1 MSSPLPSIKRIA
13 SSVSYHKHLLSDLLF
28 HLNTFLPLVLLF
40 LSSFTHSDMDYNPY
54 TSGSNFVDLLQS
66 QQSDFGSSEVPVF
79 GTQYTLDC
87 NLGAESLLERK
98 ERRKWT
104 PTYDIVLIS
113 SWLNTSK
120 DPIVGNKQ
128 RSGAFWKRI
137 AAYMEASQKVTG
149 CERREPMHCK
159 QQGQKINNLVCKFCG
174 SYEAATREKTSRQNE
189 TDVLKKAHEIFYNN
203 HQKKFNLEHAW
214 MELRNDQK
222 WCDLSSSKQD
232 GSSKKRKL
240 DDGTQSSTS
249 HATESK
255 TSEADES
262 TNRPPGVKARGK
274 KMTVE
279 GKGMSEFQTMWSIKQ
294 QDLAMKEMLSK
305 MSLLDSLIAKK
316 EPLSECEEALKT
328 KLINDL
334 LSV

>member
-1 MSSPLPSIKRIA
+1 
-13 SSVSYHKHLLSDLLF
+13 
-28 HLNTFLPLVLLF
+28 
-40 LSSFTHSDMDYNPY
+40 
-54 TSGSNFVDLLQS
+54 
-66 QQSDFGSSEVPVF
+66 
-79 GTQYTLDC
+79 
-87 NLGAESLLERK
+87 
-98 ERRKWT
+98 
-104 PTYDIVLIS
+104 
-113 SWLNTSK
+113 
-120 DPIVGNKQ
+120 
-128 RSGAFWKRI
+128 
-137 AAYMEASQKVTG
+137 
-149 CERREPMHCK
+149 MHCK
-159 QQGQKINNLVCKFCG
+159 QQWHKINDSVCKFCG
-174 SYEAATREKTSRQNE
+174 WYEAATREKTSGQNE

-203 HQKKFNLEHAW
+203 HKKKFNLEHAW

-255 TSEADES
+255 YSEADEG